1 MTLEEVVLKLK
12 EHPIYMKNGKGL
24 LSKKFKCSQETIIEA
39 KKIVRAT
46 QSNTCRQNILIFDLE
61 TAPMSAYVWGRWNQN
76 IQLDAT
82 ISEWFVLCWS
92 AKWLYSD
99 YILSDRLTSEEA
111 INEDD
116 SRIMKSLWT
125 LIDQADVIIA
135 HNARGA
141 DVKWMNTRFI
151 LNGLQ
156 PPKPYHI
163 IDTLDVAKREFKFSS
178 NKLDALAGYFGIEH
192 KLDTNF
198 NLWKRCLKGDQ
209 RALDYMCEYN
219 KVDVEILEEVYI
231 RMRPWIKNHPNMA
244 NILEYK
250 DDRCSY
256 CNSKRVQKMEGK
268 YYYTNVG
275 KYELY
280 RCDSCGGVSRGRINL
295 NNGNKTKLIPTA
307 R

>member
-12 EHPIYMKNGKGL
+12 EHPIYLKNGKGL
-24 LSKKFKCSQETIIEA
+24 LSRKFKCSQETIVEA
-39 KKIVRAT
+39 RRIVRGIK
-46 QSNTCRQNILIFDLE
+46 NTNTPKILIFDLE

-76 IQLDAT
+76 VSLDAT

-99 YILSDRLTSEEA
+99 YIFSGRLTSEEA

-125 LIDQADVIIA
+125 LVDEADVIIA
-135 HNARGA
+135 HNAKRA
-141 DVKWMNTRFI
+141 DVKWMNSRFI
-151 LNGLQ
+151 INGLN

-163 IDTLDVAKREFKFSS
+163 IDTLEVAKKEFKFSS

-198 NLWKRCLKGDQ
+198 NLWKKCLKGDKE
-209 RALDYMCEYN
+209 ALEYMNEYN
-219 KVDVEILEEVYI
+219 KVDVEILEDVYI
-231 RMRPWIKNHPNMA
+231 QMRPWIKNHPNIG
-244 NILEYK
+244 NILESK
-250 DDRCSY
+250 EKCCIY
-256 CNSKRVQKMEGK
+256 CNSKRVQVIKGK

-280 RCDSCGGVSRGRINL
+280 RCTDCGGVSRRRVSL
-295 NNGNKTKLIPTA
+295 NNKTKLTPVA